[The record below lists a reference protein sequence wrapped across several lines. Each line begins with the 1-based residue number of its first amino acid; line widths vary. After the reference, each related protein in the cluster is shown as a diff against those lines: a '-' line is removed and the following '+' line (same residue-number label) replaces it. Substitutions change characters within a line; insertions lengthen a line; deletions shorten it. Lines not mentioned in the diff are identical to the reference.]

1 MPDSIHCIRLSSAAA
16 ISASLWAVC
25 SNSVAR
31 EAIANLVHSLGYEV
45 ATYES
50 AQDFLDCGQIGQTSC
65 LITDLQIPGLNGL
78 DLQSHLI
85 AHGQTMSVIFVSG
98 FLEENFRRR
107 AMSAG
112 AIGFLSKP
120 FEEGALI
127 DCLKTALSRS
137 AARAGT

>member
-1 MPDSIHCIRLSSAAA
+1 MTTVSIIDDNR
-16 ISASLWAVC
+16 
-25 SNSVAR
+25 VAR
-31 EAIANLVHSLGYEV
+31 EAIADLVNSLGYEV

-50 AQDFLDCGQIGQTSC
+50 AEDFLDCGQIAQTSC
-65 LITDLQIPGLNGL
+65 LITDLQMPGLNGL

-85 AHGQTMSVIFVSG
+85 AHGQTMPVIFVSG
-98 FLEENFRRR
+98 FPEEKIRRR

-137 AARAGT
+137 AARAGTSAI